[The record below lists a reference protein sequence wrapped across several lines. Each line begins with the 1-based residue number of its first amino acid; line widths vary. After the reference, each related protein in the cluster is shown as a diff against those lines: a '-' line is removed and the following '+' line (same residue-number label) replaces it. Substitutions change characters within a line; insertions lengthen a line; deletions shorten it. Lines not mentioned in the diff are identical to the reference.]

1 MPSTQQPQSSL
12 ELALRELT
20 VSSPISPRSTCA
32 LVAAAARSALLAD
45 DVRALALAAAFLAAA
60 AAAAN
65 DGNRRRRP
73 ASADDAGELLLRC
86 DVAGLLADA
95 LAASGTASDGVGGAR
110 RRVLAHAAAAA
121 ADLASG
127 RLAAEAKLRLANAGA
142 VEALLAALS
151 GAGASAGGGPV
162 ALQACRALGNLCF
175 GLDDAGGSECKRRV
189 ALAGGATLFVA
200 ALRRALVRG
209 TAVGAAAAE
218 ARWALHALSNF
229 VYGRAP
235 NEQQALAASA
245 GAIDAALEA
254 LAASASAPA
263 AGSGDARLAAGALT
277 ALANLAFR
285 HERNAARASLA
296 GAAGAAR
303 AALAA
308 ALAAAD
314 GDAAAASTAADEE
327 AGARRGR
334 GGGLGGA
341 RHVRTAEA
349 ALFLLAALAAAAERK
364 EAGDGEAERTREL
377 ADAALR
383 RFGGS
388 ERGIARWAGALLATS

>member
-1 MPSTQQPQSSL
+1 MSS
-12 ELALRELT
+12 
-20 VSSPISPRSTCA
+20 
-32 LVAAAARSALLAD
+32 
-45 DVRALALAAAFLAAA
+45 
-60 AAAAN
+60 
-65 DGNRRRRP
+65 
-73 ASADDAGELLLRC
+73 
-86 DVAGLLADA
+86 
-95 LAASGTASDGVGGAR
+95 
-110 RRVLAHAAAAA
+110 
-121 ADLASG
+121 
-127 RLAAEAKLRLANAGA
+127 
-142 VEALLAALS
+142 
-151 GAGASAGGGPV
+151 
-162 ALQACRALGNLCF
+162 
-175 GLDDAGGSECKRRV
+175 
-189 ALAGGATLFVA
+189 
-200 ALRRALVRG
+200 
-209 TAVGAAAAE
+209 
-218 ARWALHALSNF
+218 F

-254 LAASASAPA
+254 LAASASTQA
-263 AGSGDARLAAGALT
+263 AGSGDARLTAGALT

-285 HERNAARASLA
+285 HERNSAHVSLA
-296 GAAGAAR
+296 GAASAAR

-314 GDAAAASTAADEE
+314 GDVAAASTADDEE

-334 GGGLGGA
+334 GSGLGGA

-349 ALFLLAALAAAAERK
+349 ALFLLAALAAAAERG